1 MMKKLSMPLVILIL
15 IASTLSII
23 PVKSLDSGSFKLI
36 EAYWGTDQKIQVSP
50 GDFETLTVII
60 RYDVSRSTIR
70 NLEAYLFLPEGFEP
84 IGDRDSV
91 LVYYSGSISEG
102 SFVKLEFPIFITPE
116 AEKGN
121 YTADLYLYY
130 SGYYPEPGDELKIP
144 FGVTGKPSIT
154 IDVPDGGI
162 HEGRQ
167 ETSIR
172 LINEGDAAAKNLRV
186 TEVYST
192 SATIDPDNEDVLG
205 VLEPGNSVTVPL
217 NVFVSAGMKGKA
229 LPITVELSYLGP
241 ENVLYELSQSL
252 QIPVKSTTLMPPLTL
267 DVDSEELSIGKSTI
281 VNIDLKNVADR
292 NLSEIQLTLSPDNT
306 LKLLGSTVFY
316 IDTLLPGENRSL
328 EIEAYVPTTTAA
340 LTASLTTILTYF
352 DEGTWSS
359 YSETQQI
366 NMLLRGLIEISL
378 TDFAIIPNTPRP
390 ENPFSITFTVT
401 NIGTS
406 KAYAASTVPYLEGL
420 PASTFGPKSVY
431 IGDIEMNLP
440 TTFTVN
446 LQLESTTM
454 TSMVLPVTLSYMDNL
469 RSLHYVTFNVTVSI
483 DQTSEPVEPS
493 TSGGRATLFGLPIL
507 VWTAVAIVAIAA
519 VIIWYK
525 KR

>member
-1 MMKKLSMPLVILIL
+1 
-15 IASTLSII
+15 
-23 PVKSLDSGSFKLI
+23 
-36 EAYWGTDQKIQVSP
+36 
-50 GDFETLTVII
+50 
-60 RYDVSRSTIR
+60 
-70 NLEAYLFLPEGFEP
+70 
-84 IGDRDSV
+84 
-91 LVYYSGSISEG
+91 
-102 SFVKLEFPIFITPE
+102 
-116 AEKGN
+116 
-121 YTADLYLYY
+121 
-130 SGYYPEPGDELKIP
+130 
-144 FGVTGKPSIT
+144 
-154 IDVPDGGI
+154 
-162 HEGRQ
+162 
-167 ETSIR
+167 
-172 LINEGDAAAKNLRV
+172 
-186 TEVYST
+186 
-192 SATIDPDNEDVLG
+192 
-205 VLEPGNSVTVPL
+205 
-217 NVFVSAGMKGKA
+217 
-229 LPITVELSYLGP
+229 
-241 ENVLYELSQSL
+241 
-252 QIPVKSTTLMPPLTL
+252 MPPLTL

-378 TDFAIIPNTPRP
+378 TDLAIIPNTPRP